1 MIYDIV
7 VIGGGPAGSV
17 FSRFIESKYKVL
29 LLDRR
34 DYEDENNK
42 VIKCCGGLLAHE
54 AQAAL
59 SGLGYS
65 LSKDVLVSPQV
76 FNVQVIDYD
85 NNLRKKYY
93 KNYLNFDREKFDSF
107 LLSQRAPH
115 VELVK
120 GALVIDYSEDENGIY
135 TVVYRMGMDIKKVK
149 TKMVIS
155 AEGANSLIRKNIDR
169 NAVNDYIAIQRVY
182 KMKED
187 FSYHMAIFDKN
198 INNYYSW
205 MVPKGEELILG
216 TIMKKG
222 KDCWDRFHKLEQRVK
237 SEGINL
243 DDIIRDEGTFIKVP
257 KWNEYLMGKDR
268 IALIGEAAGLISSS
282 SSEGISY
289 ALISGY
295 YLADSI
301 NKKGLKHG
309 LADYSKRTGSMRMK
323 LNLKVL
329 KGKLMYN
336 PFIRKFIIMS
346 GIFSNK
352 DYIK

>member
-17 FSRFIESKYKVL
+17 FSKFINSKYKVL

-42 VIKCCGGLLAHE
+42 IIKCCGGLLAHE

-65 LSKDVLVSPQV
+65 LSKDILVSPQV

-85 NNLRKKYY
+85 NNLKKKYY
-93 KNYLNFDREKFDSF
+93 KNYLNFDREKFDNY
-107 LLSQRAPH
+107 LLSQKASH
-115 VELVK
+115 VELIK
-120 GALVIDYSEDENGIY
+120 GALFIDYSEDENGIY
-135 TVVYRMGMDIKKVK
+135 TVIYRIGTDIKKVK
-149 TKMVIS
+149 TKMIVS
-155 AEGANSLIRKNIDR
+155 AEGANSLIRKNLDSKSK
-169 NAVNDYIAIQRVY
+169 NDCIAIQRVY
-182 KMKED
+182 KMKKD

-205 MVPKGEELILG
+205 LVPKGNELILG
-216 TIMKKG
+216 TILKKG
-222 KDCWDRFHKLEQRVK
+222 KGSWDKFHQLEERVK
-237 SEGINL
+237 SEGIDIN
-243 DDIIRDEGTFIKVP
+243 DIIRDEGTFIRVP
-257 KWNEYLMGKDR
+257 KWNEYFMAKDR
-268 IALIGEAAGLISSS
+268 IALIGEAAGLISAS

-301 NKKGLKHG
+301 NKKGIKSG
-309 LADYSKRTGSMRMK
+309 IIDYCKRTESIRMK
-323 LNLKVL
+323 LNLKIL

-336 PFIRKFIIMS
+336 SFIRKFIIMS
-346 GIFSNK
+346 GVFSNK

>member
-1 MIYDIV
+1 MIYDII

-17 FSRFIESKYKVL
+17 FSRFIDSKYKVL

-34 DYEDENNK
+34 DYKNENNK

-85 NNLRKKYY
+85 NNLKKKYY
-93 KNYLNFDREKFDSF
+93 KNYLNFDREKFDYY
-107 LLSQRAPH
+107 LLSQRSSH

-120 GALVIDYSEDENGIY
+120 GALFIDYSEDENGIY
-135 TVVYRMGMDIKKVK
+135 TVVYRIGMNIKKVK
-149 TKMVIS
+149 AKMIIS
-155 AEGANSLIRKNIDR
+155 AEGANSLIRKNLDKESK
-169 NAVNDYIAIQRVY
+169 NDYIAIQRVY
-182 KMKED
+182 KMKKE
-187 FSYHMAIFDKN
+187 FSYHMAIFDKD

-205 MVPKGEELILG
+205 MVPKGDELILG
-216 TIMKKG
+216 TILKKG
-222 KDCWDRFHKLEQRVK
+222 KNSWDKFYKLEQRVK
-237 SEGINL
+237 SEGIDLN
-243 DDIIRDEGTFIKVP
+243 DIIRDEGTFIKVP
-257 KWNEYLMGKDR
+257 KWNEYFMGKDK
-268 IALIGEAAGLISSS
+268 IALIGEAAGLISAS

-301 NKKGLKHG
+301 NKKGIKNG
-309 LADYSKRTGSMRMK
+309 IIDYQKRTGSMRMK

-336 PFIRKFIIMS
+336 SFIRKFIIMS
-346 GIFSNK
+346 GVFSNK
-352 DYIK
+352 DYIR